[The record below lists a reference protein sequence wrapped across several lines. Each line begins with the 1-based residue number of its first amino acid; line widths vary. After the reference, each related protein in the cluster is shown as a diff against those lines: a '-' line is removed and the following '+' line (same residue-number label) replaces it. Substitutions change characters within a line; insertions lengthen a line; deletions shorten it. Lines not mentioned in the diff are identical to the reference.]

1 MNKNPAPKKKNAKQL
16 KTCAL
21 INTSSYQF
29 TVTLEKVTNNFTIRG
44 GHWYRYEDEGI
55 YEYVDTAE
63 EVFTFIRKYIST
75 WCNFSI
81 IQYVDNLETDS
92 RVDFH
97 QMFKNVDEDA
107 TTLTMCFNNLRNYN
121 IVAHLL

>member
-1 MNKNPAPKKKNAKQL
+1 MNKNPAPKKKNTKQL
-16 KTCAL
+16 HTCAL
-21 INTSSYQF
+21 INSSSYQF
-29 TVTLEKVTNNFTIRG
+29 TVTLEKVTNDFTIRG
-44 GHWYRYEDEGI
+44 GHWYRDEDEVI

-81 IQYVDNLETDS
+81 IQYVDNFETDS

-107 TTLTMCFNNLRNYN
+107 TTLPQCFDNLRNY
-121 IVAHLL
+121 